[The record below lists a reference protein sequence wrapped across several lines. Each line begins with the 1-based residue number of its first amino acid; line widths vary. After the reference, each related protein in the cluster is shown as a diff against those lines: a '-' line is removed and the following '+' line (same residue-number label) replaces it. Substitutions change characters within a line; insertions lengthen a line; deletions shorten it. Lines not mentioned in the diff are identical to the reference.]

1 MKFDSNRA
9 WGEATAAIS
18 ANREVLLAL
27 AGVFFMLPSLAFSLF
42 LPPPEP
48 PAGMMPEQMM
58 ALMQDYYLSV
68 LPWAIP
74 MAVLQTLGSLAI
86 LTLFTDRTRPTVGMA
101 IKQGLAGVLPYLGAN
116 LLIGLGFGLGGGL
129 LIALARASGIGAL
142 MALVIIALVGAGIYV
157 MLRTL
162 LVAPAVAVDGIRS
175 PIAALNRSW
184 MLTRGN
190 AGRIALF
197 FALLLVA
204 FIVVSI
210 VLNTIVGA
218 LLALLLGDAAKVA
231 VAIVSAALGAA
242 FSLYAMAAI
251 ASVHRQLSG
260 STGTTFD

>member
-1 MKFDSNRA
+1 M
-9 WGEATAAIS
+9 
-18 ANREVLLAL
+18 
-27 AGVFFMLPSLAFSLF
+27 
-42 LPPPEP
+42 
-48 PAGMMPEQMM
+48 
-58 ALMQDYYLSV
+58 
-68 LPWAIP
+68 
-74 MAVLQTLGSLAI
+74 
-86 LTLFTDRTRPTVGMA
+86 
-101 IKQGLAGVLPYLGAN
+101 LPYLGAN

-129 LIALARASGIGAL
+129 LIALARASGIGVL
-142 MALVIIALVGAGIYV
+142 MALVIFALVGAGIYV

-190 AGRIALF
+190 TGRIALF

-210 VLNTIVGA
+210 VLTTIVGA